1 MLSPSW
7 ILPQRVTIE
16 VAARKIVLQWSWLC
30 ENAEAGSLT
39 GLDCSATELR
49 EVCENIFP
57 ISSPTQPDAAP
68 SIVRPR
74 GPATKAKVRAHHALT
89 TAIIGLM
96 PTMLS
101 TRVKL

>member
-1 MLSPSW
+1 MSVLGEPD
-7 ILPQRVTIE
+7 RVTELTLPREIDLTVGRMSASE
-16 VAARKIVLQWSWLC
+16 LC

-74 GPATKAKVRAHHALT
+74 GPARKAKSGRIT
-89 TAIIGLM
+89 
-96 PTMLS
+96 P
-101 TRVKL
+101 